1 MARTKQTARESTGG
15 MAPRAQNPAQE
26 QLAALVAGGE
36 GAPLVPMSNNSH
48 VPGEDRARAEAA
60 DKDQKNRTATGDQ
73 GRRLEHLEKWRAR
86 LRGHDYTWQE
96 FEEEFAEP
104 GNPNTGTSLDARLQQ
119 ASAHASKTDVL
130 IRERLEEVEKLA
142 AAAEPAN
149 QGEAL
154 QAVATGLQTAVNHNK
169 GTMALIALSIGQLER
184 NRQMY
189 ADREKVQGIQII
201 VGNKDDDSGS
211 ESENDEEDEEG
222 EGSTVGMD
230 SSP

>member
-1 MARTKQTARESTGG
+1 MRGLG
-15 MAPRAQNPAQE
+15 
-26 QLAALVAGGE
+26 
-36 GAPLVPMSNNSH
+36 
-48 VPGEDRARAEAA
+48 
-60 DKDQKNRTATGDQ
+60 
-73 GRRLEHLEKWRAR
+73 
-86 LRGHDYTWQE
+86 GHDYTWQE

-189 ADREKVQGIQII
+189 SPGIHL
-201 VGNKDDDSGS
+201 S
-211 ESENDEEDEEG
+211 EPPGGYSDSENDEEDEEDEEA
-222 EGSTVGMD
+222 EGGMD

>member
-1 MARTKQTARESTGG
+1 MARTKQTARRSTGG

-48 VPGEDRARAEAA
+48 VPGEDLDRAEAA
-60 DKDQKNRTATGDQ
+60 DKDQKNKTATGDQ
-73 GRRLEHLEKWRAR
+73 GRRLEHLKKWRAR

-96 FEEEFAEP
+96 LEEEFAEPGGP

-130 IRERLEEVEKLA
+130 IRKRLEEVEKLA

-189 ADREKVQGIQII
+189 AKLRPVQGIRF
-201 VGNKDDDSGS
+201 
-211 ESENDEEDEEG
+211 EEEEEG
-222 EGSTVGMD
+222 GVQRMD

>member
-1 MARTKQTARESTGG
+1 MARTKQTARRSTGG

-48 VPGEDRARAEAA
+48 VPGEARTQAEAA
-60 DKDQKNRTATGDQ
+60 DKDQKIGIITGNRL
-73 GRRLEHLEKWRAR
+73 RLKHLEKWRGR

-104 GNPNTGTSLDARLQQ
+104 GNPKTGTSLDARLQQ
-119 ASAHASKTDVL
+119 ASTHASETDVL
-130 IRERLEEVEKLA
+130 IRKRLEEVEKLA

-189 ADREKVQGIQII
+189 ANLEKVQGIKII
-201 VGNKDDDSGS
+201 VGNKDDDSGGES
-211 ESENDEEDEEG
+211 ESDEEG
-222 EGSTVGMD
+222 DDAMEEEE
-230 SSP
+230 